1 MFISSAFSAF
11 VSMLI
16 KPCVMGTC
24 CKKRSTKYDVLT
36 LCNGALVGMVAISGV
51 VDGVENWGAVLIG
64 AIAAVWYVL
73 TCLLLDFFHIDDPL
87 EVVPVHLAGGIW
99 GLWATGFFFTTRGA
113 LFAGTVQ

>member
-11 VSMLI
+11 VSVII
-16 KPCVMGTC
+16 KPFLMGTTH
-24 CKKRSTKYDVLT
+24 KRSTKYDCLT

-51 VDGVENWGAVLIG
+51 VDGVENWGAVIIG
-64 AIAAVWYVL
+64 AISAVWYVL
-73 TCLLLDFFHIDDPL
+73 TVLLLDFFHIDDPL